1 MDQRSPGKKSFKPW
15 CGAALLT
22 GCLAGLLHSACSS
35 GPKYTVRHPIS
46 NPFPIEW
53 GYEGRNVAKES
64 VVLRTKK
71 GDRAVEVEFPG
82 DPGAFSDFVVPVS
95 PAFSDGH
102 PLRTRGDDYAD
113 DGEGSWRDIKPTYSD
128 REITSSFPKGPAAS
142 GQRRDLED
150 ELGVLPP
157 ENPEPVRESSYLAA
171 LDHVKRLFRNG
182 RYENA
187 LTQVDELLTLYPT
200 DPRLHQMRGTLLDRT
215 GQPDLAMRSWAEAIE
230 LDPANM
236 GLKKFVD
243 RRRAVRT
250 LGSRQPATAPA
261 PAVAPS
267 TSSPGTMPTEGVKP

>member
-1 MDQRSPGKKSFKPW
+1 MDQRSPGRIFFNPW
-15 CGAALLT
+15 CRTGLLA
-22 GCLAGLLHSACSS
+22 GCLAALLHSACSS
-35 GPKYTVRHPIS
+35 GPKYTVRHPIA

-53 GYEGRNVAKES
+53 GYEGRNIGKDS

-102 PLRTRGDDYAD
+102 PLRSRGESLSDEAM
-113 DGEGSWRDIKPTYSD
+113 GNWRDIKPTYSD

-157 ENPEPVRESSYLAA
+157 ESPQPIRESSYLAA

-230 LDPANM
+230 LDPSNM

-250 LGSRQPATAPA
+250 LGTRLPA
-261 PAVAPS
+261 S
-267 TSSPGTMPTEGVKP
+267 TPPPVSETTPSSPGMTPTEGVKP